1 MKRSGTIPLDLAI
14 YTIETMEFK
23 QADVE
28 GVPTYELAEQG
39 KDDLDLMLTCCES
52 EIKAFKDN
60 NEELAPAPFY
70 FERATILLKKEK
82 KWEEL
87 IKVAEQYFSAIE
99 EYKKKAKPYSAK
111 VWLSPH
117 QETIMKR
124 LDLAYSRLKKEV
136 DK

>member
-1 MKRSGTIPLDLAI
+1 
-14 YTIETMEFK
+14 MEFK
-23 QADVE
+23 QADVG

-52 EIKAFKDN
+52 EIKAFREN

-87 IKVAEQYFSAIE
+87 IEVAEQYFSAIE

-111 VWLSPH
+111 VWLSPS
-117 QETIMKR
+117 QETIRKR
-124 LDLAYSRLKKEV
+124 LDLAYSKLKKEA

>member
-1 MKRSGTIPLDLAI
+1 
-14 YTIETMEFK
+14 MEFK

-52 EIKAFKDN
+52 EIKAFREN

-82 KWEEL
+82 RWEEL
-87 IKVAEQYFSAIE
+87 SLKLPSN
-99 EYKKKAKPYSAK
+99 
-111 VWLSPH
+111 
-117 QETIMKR
+117 T
-124 LDLAYSRLKKEV
+124 LARLKNTRK
-136 DK
+136 KQNHTAPRCG